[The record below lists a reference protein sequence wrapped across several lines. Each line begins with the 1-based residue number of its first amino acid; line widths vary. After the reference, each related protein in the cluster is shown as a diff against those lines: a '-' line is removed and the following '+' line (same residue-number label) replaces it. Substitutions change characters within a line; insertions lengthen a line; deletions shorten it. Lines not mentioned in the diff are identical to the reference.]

1 MKSSVGASLYRGI
14 VKRRKTVLAVSIL
27 VTVLVFFVDVSLG
40 PMRYGLA
47 EVIQAIFNPDPESVI
62 YSVVWESRIPEALTA
77 LLVGLALGMTGA
89 EMQTILDNPLAEPYT
104 LGISTSAAFGAS
116 LVIAFGLGGSVFGDY
131 AQPVLAFACAI
142 LTCFVIYSV
151 ARSRSGDR
159 NTIILLGVAM
169 LFLFQSLVSLI
180 QSVSSRD
187 SANAIMFWM
196 FGSLDRTEWVDLLI
210 IAVVIAIAAVF
221 FAINFWRLTALRM
234 GDSKAR
240 SLGVDVGRLRRNVL
254 LAVSAVTA
262 LAVSFAGTIGFVGLV
277 GPHMARMLVGE
288 DQRFLMPMSA
298 VCGALMLL
306 AAAIVCKLLE
316 SAVSLH
322 IGVVTSLV
330 GVPFFIYMIMRSRR
344 SAA

>member
-1 MKSSVGASLYRGI
+1 
-14 VKRRKTVLAVSIL
+14 
-27 VTVLVFFVDVSLG
+27 
-40 PMRYGLA
+40 
-47 EVIQAIFNPDPESVI
+47 
-62 YSVVWESRIPEALTA
+62 
-77 LLVGLALGMTGA
+77 
-89 EMQTILDNPLAEPYT
+89 MQTILDNPLAEPYT

-131 AQPVLAFACAI
+131 SQPVLAFACAI

-210 IAVVIAIAAVF
+210 IAVAIAIAAVF
-221 FAINFWRLTALRM
+221 FAMNFWRLTALKM

>member
-77 LLVGLALGMTGA
+77 LLVGLALGMAGA

-221 FAINFWRLTALRM
+221 FAMLITCPSEEKHQEAVGREISAALTDGIGRPDTGSTVIDALGGMFGSAITAQIVNVMIGQTLTVDDYFIFSVGRLHYDGKDKTV
-234 GDSKAR
+234 
-240 SLGVDVGRLRRNVL
+240 SLGVLGHVFTFDSDDIRD
-254 LAVSAVTA
+254 AVDGNRPTPDTMAV
-262 LAVSFAGTIGFVGLV
+262 
-277 GPHMARMLVGE
+277 
-288 DQRFLMPMSA
+288 
-298 VCGALMLL
+298 
-306 AAAIVCKLLE
+306 
-316 SAVSLH
+316 
-322 IGVVTSLV
+322 
-330 GVPFFIYMIMRSRR
+330 
-344 SAA
+344 

>member
-1 MKSSVGASLYRGI
+1 MGTSAGGALYRGI
-14 VKRRKTVLAVSIL
+14 VKRRKTVLAVAIL
-27 VTVLVFFVDVSLG
+27 VTVLVFFVDISLG
-40 PMRYGLA
+40 PMSYGLA
-47 EVIQAIFNPDPESVI
+47 EVLQAIFNPDPGSLL
-62 YSVVWESRIPEALTA
+62 YSVVWQSRLPEALTA
-77 LLVGLALGMTGA
+77 VLVGLALGMAGA

-131 AQPVLAFACAI
+131 AQPVMAFACAI

-151 ARSRSGDR
+151 ARTRSGDR
-159 NTIILLGVAM
+159 NTIILMGVAL

-180 QSVSSRD
+180 QSISSRD
-187 SANAIMFWM
+187 SANSIMFWM
-196 FGSLDRTEWVDLLI
+196 FGSLDRTEWVDLLV
-210 IAVVIAIAAVF
+210 IAVVIGIAAVF
-221 FAINFWRLTALRM
+221 FAMNFWRLTALKL

-277 GPHMARMLVGE
+277 GPHIARMLVGE
-288 DQRFLMPMSA
+288 DQRFFMPLSA

-306 AAAIVCKLLE
+306 AAAIVCKLLD
-316 SAVSLH
+316 SVVSLH

-330 GVPFFIYMIMRSRR
+330 GVPFFIFMIMRSRR
-344 SAA
+344 SSA